1 MWGAR
6 GPFLP
11 EATMAMMVIIGSR
24 LLGHVSLV
32 GIEYSHVAAK
42 KKSGE
47 NYGGSLRF
55 GSLKCEL

>member
-1 MWGAR
+1 
-6 GPFLP
+6 
-11 EATMAMMVIIGSR
+11 MAMMVSIIGSR